1 MKKKNNKSAISWIYD
16 CTKKYIPIII
26 INSILA
32 AIVSMAGVFLALTSK
47 SILEIATNDK
57 AGSLLYNG
65 IFLAVLVICQIGANA
80 LETYFKA
87 LMGGKFTIS
96 VRQRIFNAIGNRKFS
111 KISKFH
117 SGDLLN
123 RVTSDID
130 VVQSST
136 VNIIPSIVSMLTKII
151 GCITA
156 LIMLEPSIALLV
168 FGFGIVV
175 PALGRVLSKYYKT
188 IHKETQKTEG
198 ESRSF
203 MQECFENLSVM
214 KTFRTKQPITERL
227 EKLFDRNYKL
237 KMKRSVISIIM
248 HLGMYSLFTIGY
260 YGVLIWGATQ
270 IAKPGATFTFG
281 TLTAFLQLV
290 SQVRAPLQNVS
301 GILPQYYSA
310 LASAERLIEIENLEQ
325 DCDPVIDETIEEIYK
340 NFKYISVENVSFGY
354 TEELNLKN
362 LSCRIE
368 RGSMTAILGDSGT
381 GKSTLFKLLLS
392 LYEPNEGKITING
405 EIPVDASVRAVFSYV
420 PQGNMIIS
428 GSIRENISIC
438 NPKAD
443 EEKIILACRIAEI
456 YDYIETLPDGLDT
469 ILCERGSGLSEGQL
483 QRIAIARALV
493 ADTPVLLLDEA
504 TSALDKPTEAKV
516 LRNIK
521 ELSDKTVISVTHRT
535 SNLNLCD
542 NIINLTELNEK

>member
-1 MKKKNNKSAISWIYD
+1 MKKNNNKKAFSWIYD
-16 CTKKYIPIII
+16 CSKKYIPLIIL
-26 INSILA
+26 NSVLA
-32 AIVSMAGVFLALTSK
+32 AVVSLSGVLLALVSK
-47 SILEIATNDK
+47 SILEVATND
-57 AGSLLYNG
+57 AEGSILYYG
-65 IFLAVLVICQIGANA
+65 ILLAVLVIAQIGGNA

-87 LMGGKFTIS
+87 YMGGKFNIS
-96 VRQRIFNAIGNRKFS
+96 VRQRIFTAIGSRKFS
-111 KISKFH
+111 KISKYH

-123 RVTSDID
+123 RVTGDID
-130 VVQSST
+130 AVQSSV
-136 VNIIPSIVSMLTKII
+136 VNIIPNIVSMLTKIV

-156 LIMLEPSIALLV
+156 LVMLEPRVAFLV
-168 FGFGIVV
+168 LIVGVIV
-175 PALGRVLSKYYKT
+175 PAFGRILSKYYKHL
-188 IHKETQKTEG
+188 HKETQRTEG

-203 MQECFENLSVM
+203 MQECFENISVM
-214 KTFRTKQPITERL
+214 KTFRTKQPITDRL
-227 EKLFDRNYKL
+227 QKLFYYNYKL

-248 HLGMYSLFTIGY
+248 HLGMFSLFTIGY

-270 IAKPGATFTFG
+270 LMVKGTVFTFG

-301 GILPQYYSA
+301 GILPQYYSS
-310 LASAERLIEIENLEQ
+310 LASAERLIEIENLEE
-325 DCDPVIDETIEEIYK
+325 DNAPVSEEEIKEIYEK
-340 NFKYISVENVSFGY
+340 FEYISVENVSFGY
-354 TEELNLKN
+354 TDELTLKN
-362 LSCRIE
+362 LSCRID

-392 LYEPNEGKITING
+392 LYEPSEGKITING

-438 NPKAD
+438 NPEAG
-443 EEKIILACRIAEI
+443 EEQIITACKIAEI
-456 YDYIETLPDGLDT
+456 YDYIEKLPQGLDT
-469 ILCERGSGLSEGQL
+469 VLSERGSGLSEGQL

-521 ELSDKTVISVTHRT
+521 DLAGKTVISVTHRT